1 MAELEP
7 PRITFPCDYPIKV
20 MGVAGDDFEARA
32 FSIVQ
37 RYDSSLSWDN
47 VKVNPS
53 NKGNYLSIT
62 LNITATGQQQL
73 EDLFEELKTLD
84 GFKLVL

>member
-1 MAELEP
+1 MTESEP

-37 RYDSSLSWDN
+37 QYDSSLSWDK

-53 NKGNYLSIT
+53 NKGNYLSVT
-62 LNITATGQQQL
+62 MNITATGQQQL
-73 EDLFEELKTLD
+73 EDLFADLKTLD